1 MQYKVC
7 LTHCRKVL
15 FGKWVHR
22 QRLCYTFLMTSN
34 RKSSA
39 ILLLLSLCFLF
50 SSCMSAYKKS
60 VGGTGDQL
68 FTKIFVSEYQNAWEA
83 AVDALK
89 ASPMEVVNR
98 ENGTLQTKWID
109 NTAERNLID
118 SAGSVS
124 PYTKA
129 QYRFRVSLAKGF
141 FEGKSSVRISVQKEQ
156 QFQRDVLEGWR
167 NQESDGVQENSLLY
181 RIGKLIDFRVRL
193 QNIENQKIKHQLD
206 RSN

>member
-1 MQYKVC
+1 M
-7 LTHCRKVL
+7 
-15 FGKWVHR
+15 
-22 QRLCYTFLMTSN
+22 
-34 RKSSA
+34 
-39 ILLLLSLCFLF
+39 
-50 SSCMSAYKKS
+50 
-60 VGGTGDQL
+60 
-68 FTKIFVSEYQNAWEA
+68 
-83 AVDALK
+83 DALK